1 MKIRNGYI
9 SNSSSSSYIVNKD
22 LSQFGISCIKL
33 TKEQMMLIHD
43 NPTNNIINFANY
55 DVDCYLTQF
64 VYSDSQYEEIKKVE
78 HILYQEGQMNCE
90 PREEDLYNEYASE
103 FGYSVYILK
112 QHDIAKKMTLNEFV
126 KEYKKTDL
134 PKQFLIK
141 YEKDGIKL
149 KYIW

>member
-1 MKIRNGYI
+1 MKIRNGYV
-9 SNSSSSSYIVNKD
+9 SNSSSSSYIINKD

-43 NPTNNIINFANY
+43 NPTDNIINFSNY

-64 VYSDSQYEEIKKVE
+64 IYKDNQYEEIKKVE
-78 HILYQEGQMNCE
+78 HVLYQEGQMNCK
-90 PREEDLYNEYASE
+90 PREEDLYDEYTFE
-103 FGYSVYILK
+103 FGDSVYILK

-134 PKQFLIK
+134 PKEFLVK
-141 YEKDGIKL
+141 YEEDGIKL